1 MIQFIVEKDGS
12 ITSPSIVRGLD
23 ARLDTAALDAII
35 VMPDWI
41 PAQEHGVNVRCK
53 YSVPVPFKKPKP
65 APPVAPKPTPE
76 IKKNSIAIPSVPAD
90 SLAQDTVL
98 QVIPMPSADSL
109 TTDTLA
115 TDTTLVASADSIAIQ
130 KKQLHHCLLLKP
142 QKSNRKTELHRSFL
156 PLAVWHKRQGKY
168 ARRAQGRKNTRGYT
182 GRRNSKE
189 E

>member
-76 IKKNSIAIPSVPAD
+76 IKKTASRYLQSRLTLLRRIRFFRL
-90 SLAQDTVL
+90 SLCHL
-98 QVIPMPSADSL
+98 Q
-109 TTDTLA
+109 T
-115 TDTTLVASADSIAIQ
+115 
-130 KKQLHHCLLLKP
+130 H
-142 QKSNRKTELHRSFL
+142 
-156 PLAVWHKRQGKY
+156 
-168 ARRAQGRKNTRGYT
+168 
-182 GRRNSKE
+182 
-189 E
+189 